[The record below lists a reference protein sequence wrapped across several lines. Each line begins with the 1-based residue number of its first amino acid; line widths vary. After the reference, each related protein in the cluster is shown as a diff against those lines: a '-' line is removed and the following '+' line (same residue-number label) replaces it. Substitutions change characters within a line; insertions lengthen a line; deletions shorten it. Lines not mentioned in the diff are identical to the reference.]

1 MQFLQHSLCV
11 CGGAHNLQYIRAHLE
26 KCIIWT
32 HSEEVKYRHHLD
44 KYGFIQ
50 HMSHTD
56 AYSWRVSYDRIQDS
70 CSKWVRMKCIWCC
83 MRTLTSYSEWC
94 CMMSYDVCIWHVFGA
109 LLLIFFNICC
119 LLTRGSHIF
128 GVECQQQPFDPIDGP
143 LLSSWPPSCLIY
155 GGKVLRCNLA
165 TFLDLFCKRFS
176 VSLAQLEHII
186 WCMSCMMS
194 YECWMIHI
202 ANDVRMIRR
211 MNDT

>member
-1 MQFLQHSLCV
+1 MNRIIQTAYSGRIIRSSYTCLIWSSYGIILCPYHMTSFNNLVHKMQFLQHSLCV

-32 HSEEVKYRHHLD
+32 HSEEVKYRNHLG

-94 CMMSYDVCIWHVFGA
+94 CMMSVYD
-109 LLLIFFNICC
+109 
-119 LLTRGSHIF
+119 
-128 GVECQQQPFDPIDGP
+128 
-143 LLSSWPPSCLIY
+143 
-155 GGKVLRCNLA
+155 
-165 TFLDLFCKRFS
+165 TFLERC
-176 VSLAQLEHII
+176 
-186 WCMSCMMS
+186 C
-194 YECWMIHI
+194 
-202 ANDVRMIRR
+202 
-211 MNDT
+211 